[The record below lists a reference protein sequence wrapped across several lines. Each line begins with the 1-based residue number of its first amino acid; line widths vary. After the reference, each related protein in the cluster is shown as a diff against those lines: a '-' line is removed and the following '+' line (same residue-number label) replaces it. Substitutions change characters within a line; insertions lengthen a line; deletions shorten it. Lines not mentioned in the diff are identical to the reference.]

1 MDFATIP
8 ATPATANTAKPPA
21 GQRLSHQ
28 TTRLHQVS
36 GGSSRPAEPA
46 TLIKKLTSDD
56 CTALDCQLGAAQRT
70 VFVLS
75 GAPPGGSQHHFCER
89 FQQASGGSKYSA
101 AERVNTHTAAEL
113 RELAPDRE
121 RHALPQVAL
130 HAHAAELAPRG
141 AGGPR
146 VRVQPPPAE
155 GVADEQR
162 RLERAAH
169 GGGHGRA
176 AKPQARPP
184 ESPVDEDPAMEL
196 LQSHH
201 IPYIE
206 IRGHENP
213 AHCAVYAVL

>member
-21 GQRLSHQ
+21 GQRLSHR

-36 GGSSRPAEPA
+36 GGSSPSGAA

-113 RELAPDRE
+113 REL
-121 RHALPQVAL
+121 
-130 HAHAAELAPRG
+130 HAAQVLRELDHLQMLMDAAR
-141 AGGPR
+141 
-146 VRVQPPPAE
+146 
-155 GVADEQR
+155 
-162 RLERAAH
+162 AH
-169 GGGHGRA
+169 G
-176 AKPQARPP
+176 
-184 ESPVDEDPAMEL
+184 VDTQFISGIDDKCKEILASLTPDPRE
-196 LQSHH
+196 
-201 IPYIE
+201 
-206 IRGHENP
+206 
-213 AHCAVYAVL
+213 VD